1 MPPSCQPNLLTAT
14 AADLRRLLG
23 AGDCTS
29 VDLVNLYFQQIAAH
43 DRDGMKLHAMIA
55 TASRRMVLAEAR
67 ALDQEG
73 ESWVRERGSMESP
86 LSSRSD
92 DLICSPSF
100 GTEADGLVVQ
110 PAIRAALYGMKGT
123 VGAVNMFGTQSGG
136 AAWDSAGPMAKS
148 VEDCADVMEWQFDD
162 EECIKT
168 PVFDQEHKRD
178 ISHAMKAIERHQ
190 LSFVIKRYLA
200 LFDNPQWRTL
210 EDAVEFN
217 RRHADI
223 ELPPEQPSQEVL
235 ENGLKDN
242 TTDEEYHRSLDYLRR
257 SVRETMEKLW
267 AEIGTDVIMASGES
281 NSTTTAAATGYL
293 IASAPLGFSTFNGR
307 SYGLE
312 IVARNGVEDKLF

>member
-14 AADLRRLLG
+14 ATELRRLLD

-55 TASRRMVLAEAR
+55 TAPKHMVLAEAR

-73 ESWVRERGSMESP
+73 RELGPSTRLHGIP
-86 LSSRSD
+86 IILK

-100 GTEADGLVVQ
+100 GTEADGLIVQ

-148 VEDCADVMEWQFDD
+148 VEDCADVREVLLPGRDFHSCLGRSWKGIRIALLNYEQWQFDD

-178 ISHAMKAIERHQ
+178 ISHAMKAIE
-190 LSFVIKRYLA
+190 
-200 LFDNPQWRTL
+200 
-210 EDAVEFN
+210 
-217 RRHADI
+217 
-223 ELPPEQPSQEVL
+223 
-235 ENGLKDN
+235 
-242 TTDEEYHRSLDYLRR
+242 SL
-257 SVRETMEKLW
+257 
-267 AEIGTDVIMASGES
+267 
-281 NSTTTAAATGYL
+281 
-293 IASAPLGFSTFNGR
+293 
-307 SYGLE
+307 
-312 IVARNGVEDKLF
+312 